1 MTACTGI
8 QQQLSAYI
16 DGALTGEERR
26 RIEEHLSSCG
36 KCSATLAD
44 LRKTGDLLRNL
55 DEVEP
60 PPWLTEKIIGQVRE
74 EAEKKGTLF
83 QRLFYPLPIKV
94 PVEAFATLLVVVLGL
109 YVYKATTGPEIK
121 TATPPQAG
129 IEKGVPAVEPSKRPE
144 RAPTET
150 PVFKYESPLPETV
163 PREKGFITVP
173 PPAEHRTTSE
183 NQKDRDAESSL
194 VKEAPSAAP
203 ATHEKESAVSAGTAM
218 SDQKEEMRLRT
229 QVTLRSPESEKSAPI
244 TLAIKVEDIEAA
256 TQEVEHLLNR
266 LGATAVNKDMG
277 STETVITA
285 LLPAKN
291 LQLFHEGLKVIGP
304 IRPTAGPS
312 YNMDEGVLSLRL
324 EISGK

>member
-26 RIEEHLSSCG
+26 RIEEHVSSCG

-44 LRKTGDLLRNL
+44 LRKTADLLRNL

-74 EAEKKGTLF
+74 EAEKKRTLF

-109 YVYKATTGPEIK
+109 YLYKATTGPEIK

-129 IEKGVPAVEPSKRPE
+129 IEKGVPAVEPSKQPQ
-144 RAPTET
+144 RAPTVT
-150 PVFKYESPLPETV
+150 PALKEESPLPETV
-163 PREKGFITVP
+163 PREKGFLTVP
-173 PPAEHRTTSE
+173 PPAEHKATSE
-183 NQKDRDAESSL
+183 KEKDRGAQSSL
-194 VKEAPSAAP
+194 VKEAPSPAPAAP
-203 ATHEKESAVSAGTAM
+203 EKESPVSAGTAM
-218 SDQKEEMRLRT
+218 SDQKEEMMLRT
-229 QVTLRSPESEKSAPI
+229 QVPLRSPESAKPAPI
-244 TLAIKVEDIEAA
+244 TLAVKAEDIEPA
-256 TQEVEHLLNR
+256 TKEVEHLLNR
-266 LGATAVNKDMG
+266 LGATAINKDMG
-277 STETVITA
+277 STEIVITA

-291 LQLFHEGLKVIGP
+291 LQPFQKGLKAIGH
-304 IRPTAGPS
+304 IKPTAGPS